1 MAIQIVSDGPD
12 RYEAYM
18 RNGVMRLMLLAK
30 KDYGFK
36 PHTLFLTMPCLR
48 HGKQLQCLGLTFAS

>member
-30 KDYGFK
+30 KKIMDSNPIPY
-36 PHTLFLTMPCLR
+36 
-48 HGKQLQCLGLTFAS
+48 S